1 MQEAQWKVILRFS
14 PEVNFSDSQIRVAR
28 GESFPLDV
36 PPLLQMSLKGLL
48 SPEGWTSSVDTH
60 ARLQTFLRH
69 SQVMELVEQ
78 ELMIDGKRGA
88 CLQQS
93 SRLLSLSS
101 PHTRPARL
109 SMHTRIQRFP
119 DGIELRSC
127 EVDHVLRVYAGPL
140 LTQTL
145 LLLQGEQLEGPWAT
159 VLCEL
164 GFAKDNEESPNTAW
178 DLSDKVFHYSSQLH
192 RKQSGAVYPF
202 RQGAQPIT
210 PPQAG
215 LRLSHAADSSPFK
228 NVSRR
233 RTTTRLFSDS
243 KPVSLEQVNHWLSL
257 SLSEEAQHRP
267 YPSGGGLQSLNF
279 WVVVR
284 SVTGISPGCYRYDP
298 VEHSLGL
305 HSTTQSLR
313 ESYLVSRGEHHQAL
327 SLIITGNYHRMAEKY
342 RDISYRVLLLEAGCA
357 LQSLYLSAAEV
368 GLGLRPWGGLPARW
382 IERELLGL
390 PSQELALLDLE
401 VGALP

>member
-1 MQEAQWKVILRFS
+1 MHEAQWKVILRFS
-14 PEVNFSDSQIRVAR
+14 PEINFSHPYIRVAS

-36 PPLLQMSLKGLL
+36 PLLLQMPFKGLL
-48 SPEGWTSSVDTH
+48 SPEGWTDSVDTH
-60 ARLQTFLRH
+60 ARLQNFLRL

-88 CLQQS
+88 CLKQS

-101 PHTRPARL
+101 PNMRPARL
-109 SMHTRIQRFP
+109 SIHTQIQRFP
-119 DGIELRSC
+119 DGIEMRSC

-140 LTQTL
+140 MTQTL

-159 VLCEL
+159 LLCDL
-164 GFAKDNEESPNTAW
+164 GFAHDSEETHHTAW
-178 DLSDKVFHYSSQLH
+178 DHSDKVFHYASQLH
-192 RKQSGAVYPF
+192 RKQSGAIYPF
-202 RQGAQPIT
+202 RQGAQPIAAPT
-210 PPQAG
+210 TG
-215 LRLSHAADSSPFK
+215 IRLSHADDSSPLK
-228 NVSRR
+228 SVTKR
-233 RTTTRLFSDS
+233 RTTTRVFSDP
-243 KPVSLEQVNHWLSL
+243 KQISLEQVNRWLSL
-257 SLSEEAQHRP
+257 ALSEEAHHRP
-267 YPSGGGLQSLNF
+267 YPSGGGLQCLNF
-279 WVVVR
+279 WVVIR
-284 SVTGISPGCYRYDP
+284 SVTGISPACYRYDP

-305 HSTTQSLR
+305 HSTTPSLR
-313 ESYLVSRGEHHQAL
+313 ESYLLSRGEHHQAL

-401 VGALP
+401 VGAIP